1 MELKGSYKLSYTLD
15 REPKDLSLLIELK
28 QVEGIPPKGR
38 NIWEGIAILNGQP
51 YTKEDLRW
59 CVNARITAERIGKKL
74 RDEIKSNAHDNG
86 HSFRIKKED
95 IK

>member
-1 MELKGSYKLSYTLD
+1 MELKGTYKLSYTLD
-15 REPKDLSLLIELK
+15 RELKDLLLFIELK

-38 NIWEGIAILNGQP
+38 NIWEGIATLDGQQ

-59 CVNARITAERIGKKL
+59 CVNARFAAERIGKQMKL
-74 RDEIKSNAHDNG
+74 KLKEDAQKVG
-86 HSFRIKKED
+86 HSFRVKKEE